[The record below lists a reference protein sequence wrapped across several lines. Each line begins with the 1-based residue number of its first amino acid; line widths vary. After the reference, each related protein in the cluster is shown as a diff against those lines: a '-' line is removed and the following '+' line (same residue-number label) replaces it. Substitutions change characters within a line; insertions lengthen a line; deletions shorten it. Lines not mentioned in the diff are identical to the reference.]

1 MDWAKYGRPKL
12 CPSVPFAA
20 ACGDIMLVFVGSLV
34 VFGVKEE
41 SRSRFRREE
50 RDDATSPLVNVAV
63 QSQLIIQRD
72 QTLAWHLTLCI
83 PHHGCSFRAHTGG
96 HDMKVVNY
104 GADTR
109 DFMFNIED

>member
-1 MDWAKYGRPKL
+1 
-12 CPSVPFAA
+12 
-20 ACGDIMLVFVGSLV
+20 MLVFVGSLV

-72 QTLAWHLTLCI
+72 QTLAWHPLPYGFLTMGVLL
-83 PHHGCSFRAHTGG
+83 G
-96 HDMKVVNY
+96 HIQGDM
-104 GADTR
+104 
-109 DFMFNIED
+109 I